1 MGQKRGEMMIKRVYR
16 GFISLFLFFLSL
28 LLLWLLGIK
37 NLESRLKA
45 GYQAQYFSGKVQ
57 VKSFIPD
64 DKRNWASL
72 EVSYIYTEN
81 VGSKVYTFPIKKNMS
96 WLELILPTYKGEI
109 SYSNSS
115 GMSVYSRN
123 GMGDYGYEMYEPM
136 LKKVFEEKEE
146 YKVIER
152 ELAKKLQKSS
162 ELKGA
167 RISLKSTF
175 SDNFIGS
182 QSLHWL
188 DESRLSNI
196 QKGHS
201 TFGGAEELSV
211 KDAIANGL
219 IYVSIDLPNN
229 LSNNEKTE
237 FLKKS
242 LKELN
247 DEESLPNGIY
257 RLKGE
262 EKGFAVEDGKLRL
275 ENW

>member
-45 GYQAQYFSGKVQ
+45 GYQAQYFSGDVQ
-57 VKSFIPD
+57 VKSFNLD
-64 DKRNWASL
+64 DEKNWESL
-72 EVSYIYTEN
+72 EVSYIYSEK
-81 VGSKVYTFPIKKNMS
+81 VGSMVYTFPIKKNMS

>member
-1 MGQKRGEMMIKRVYR
+1 MSKRIYR
-16 GFISLFLFFLSL
+16 SFISLFLFFLSL
-28 LLLWLLGIK
+28 LLLWFLGIK

-45 GYQAQYFSGKVQ
+45 GYQAQYFSGDVQ

-64 DKRNWASL
+64 DNRNWASL
-72 EVSYIYTEN
+72 EVAYIYSEK

-109 SYSNSS
+109 SYSNPS

-123 GMGDYGYEMYEPM
+123 GMGDYGYEMYEPI

-146 YKVIER
+146 YKIIER

-162 ELKGA
+162 ELKGD

-188 DESRLSNI
+188 NESRLSNI

-237 FLKKS
+237 LFKKN

-262 EKGFAVEDGKLRL
+262 EKGLVVEDGKLRL

>member
-1 MGQKRGEMMIKRVYR
+1 MIKRVYR

-28 LLLWLLGIK
+28 LLLWFLGIK

-72 EVSYIYTEN
+72 EVSCIYTEN

>member
-1 MGQKRGEMMIKRVYR
+1 MGQKRGEIMSKRIYR
-16 GFISLFLFFLSL
+16 SFISLFLFFLSL
-28 LLLWLLGIK
+28 LLLWFLGIK

-45 GYQAQYFSGKVQ
+45 GYRAQYFSGDVQ

-64 DKRNWASL
+64 DNRNWASL
-72 EVSYIYTEN
+72 EVAYIYSEK

-109 SYSNSS
+109 SYSNPS

-123 GMGDYGYEMYEPM
+123 GMGDYGYEMYEPI

-146 YKVIER
+146 YKIIER

-162 ELKGA
+162 ELKGD

-188 DESRLSNI
+188 NESRLSNI

-237 FLKKS
+237 LFKKS

-262 EKGFAVEDGKLRL
+262 EKGLVVEDGKLRL